1 MKIKPLAVLIP
12 VIILLAAT
20 WFLLSYEIHMA
31 RIPWAIGVYDIDER
45 NNTSESVKN
54 PILTKSSLTQKPT
67 YFVAYPLIFKHN
79 GKYLMFYEA
88 GLIDRKD
95 RRGAIALAVSDDGV
109 SYKHHSIVLEDEVSI
124 SFPIVYEVGE
134 DKYMTIEGVKANNIR
149 LFKALDF
156 PYSWTCVDTLLTGP
170 WSDPSI
176 YKSGDTYFL
185 FVSTPYVYEDAH
197 IFSSNSF
204 FGPYVE
210 HPMNPVVSK
219 NKRIARNA
227 GNIFEMNNKLYRPVQ
242 DCSNMYGEK
251 VRMMEILELSET
263 TYREREIEN
272 SPLSF
277 KQDGWNRTKMHTF
290 NIFQIN
296 DKMMVATDGAPHN
309 GKLQLRIVKRR

>member
-1 MKIKPLAVLIP
+1 
-12 VIILLAAT
+12 
-20 WFLLSYEIHMA
+20 
-31 RIPWAIGVYDIDER
+31 
-45 NNTSESVKN
+45 
-54 PILTKSSLTQKPT
+54 
-67 YFVAYPLIFKHN
+67 
-79 GKYLMFYEA
+79 
-88 GLIDRKD
+88 
-95 RRGAIALAVSDDGV
+95 
-109 SYKHHSIVLEDEVSI
+109 
-124 SFPIVYEVGE
+124 
-134 DKYMTIEGVKANNIR
+134 
-149 LFKALDF
+149 
-156 PYSWTCVDTLLTGP
+156 
-170 WSDPSI
+170 
-176 YKSGDTYFL
+176 
-185 FVSTPYVYEDAH
+185 
-197 IFSSNSF
+197 
-204 FGPYVE
+204 
-210 HPMNPVVSK
+210 MNPVVSK